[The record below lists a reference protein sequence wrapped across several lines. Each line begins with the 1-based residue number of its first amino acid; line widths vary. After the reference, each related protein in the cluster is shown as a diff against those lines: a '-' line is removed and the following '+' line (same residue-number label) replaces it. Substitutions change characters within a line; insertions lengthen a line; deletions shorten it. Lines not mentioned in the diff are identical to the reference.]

1 MDITNKST
9 IDSWSEFTDEDLEN
23 FGEDGDTARKDLIDP
38 TIFELLEDV
47 EGKII
52 LDAGCGNGYLSRK
65 LAHQGAIVTG
75 VEPATNLFKYCLW
88 KENQEKLGVTYLQRD
103 LSELSTDKQFDAVLL
118 INVLMDIP
126 DHKTALQNC
135 VSALKSGGNLIIS
148 ILHPAF
154 PGFEND
160 WLALGHVEISEYFK
174 ATPVKQKYG
183 YFFPRPLSTYINDLI
198 SMGCSIKK
206 VVEPQLSDSAEE
218 SRNKHVPQFLVIKAT
233 KN

>member
-1 MDITNKST
+1 MDITNKLT
-9 IDSWSEFTDEDLEN
+9 IDSWSKFTDEDLAK
-23 FGEDGDTARKDLIDP
+23 FGDDGDAARRDLLDP
-38 TIFELLEDV
+38 TIFNLIEDV
-47 EGKII
+47 EGKTI

-75 VEPATNLFKYCLW
+75 IEPATSLFDYCLE
-88 KENQEKLGVTYLQRD
+88 KENQDMLGITYLQQD
-103 LSELSTDKQFDAVLL
+103 LSELSINKEFDIVLL
-118 INVLMDIP
+118 VNVLMDIP
-126 DHKTALQNC
+126 EYKTALKNC
-135 VSALKSGGNLIIS
+135 VSVLKPGGEIVIS

-160 WLALGHVEISEYFK
+160 WSALGRVEISEYFEAK
-174 ATPVKQKYG
+174 PVKQKYG

-198 SMGCSIKK
+198 SMDCDIRK

>member
-9 IDSWSEFTDEDLEN
+9 IDSWSGFTNEDLVN
-23 FGEDGDTARKDLIDP
+23 FGDDGDIARSNLIDP
-38 TIFELLEDV
+38 AVFDLVGDIQ
-47 EGKII
+47 GKTI

-65 LAHQGAIVTG
+65 LARRGAIVTG
-75 VEPATNLFKYCLW
+75 IEPATTLFNYCLE
-88 KENQEKLGVTYLQRD
+88 KEAQEKLGIMYLQQD
-103 LSELSTDKQFDAVLL
+103 LSELRSNTQFNQVLL

-126 DHKTALQNC
+126 DYKTALQRC
-135 VSALKSGGNLIIS
+135 IATLKPGGEIIIS

-160 WLALGHVEISEYFK
+160 WSALGYVEISEYFK
-174 ATPVKQKYG
+174 AEPVKQKYG

-198 SMGCSIKK
+198 SMGCIIAG
-206 VVEPQLSDSAEE
+206 VVEPQLPGTAVE
-218 SRNKHVPQFLVIKAT
+218 SRNKHVPQFLIIKAT